1 MHDGY
6 PWQARIGCCAD
17 LDDDEW
23 VGAGVLIGTRQV
35 MTCAT
40 VVAAALRVEV
50 GAEAPAGEV
59 AVILPLL
66 PNPHR
71 GIARVAAWAPHA
83 GLDPR
88 WTLPGTRP
96 PGLAVLELTEPV
108 PELVVAAALEL
119 LEPAAY
125 RNRAVFC
132 LGFPPEHPTGLRIHA
147 DCADEDAQAITGL
160 ETDHGSIDGS
170 FTGTGAWDPIRGS
183 VLGLVVAADNA
194 GSDGFLIPS
203 QALLAVWP
211 QARIRQDQG
220 VGGRLLT
227 WLAGLDTRLGNL
239 LLRLGAALAFA
250 ALGLVWWL
258 EPDTP
263 APLPPTEPVA
273 ATSGIAGFVWER
285 SGQPIPGVR
294 VLIPTRAA
302 SSETDRFGRFII
314 RLQEPAG
321 ARIEVMVIAPGYRSL
336 STVQRIGDNRINL
349 VLEPNKG
356 DDRPVD

>member
-1 MHDGY
+1 MYDGY
-6 PWQARIGCCAD
+6 PWQVRIGRCAD
-17 LDDDEW
+17 PDDDW
-23 VGAGVLIGTRQV
+23 VGAGVLIGARHV

-40 VVAAALRVEV
+40 VVAAALGVEV
-50 GAEAPAGEV
+50 GLAPPAGEV

-66 PNPHR
+66 PNPHH
-71 GIARVAAWAPHA
+71 GTGRVAAWAPLA

-88 WTLPGTRP
+88 WTLPGARP
-96 PGLAVLELTEPV
+96 PGLAVLELTEPA
-108 PELVVAAALEL
+108 PEQAGAAALEL

-132 LGFPPEHPTGLRIHA
+132 VGFPPEQPTGLRIHA

-183 VLGLVVAADNA
+183 VLSLVVAADSPGA
-194 GSDGFLIPS
+194 DGFLIPS

-211 QARIRQDQG
+211 QARIRRDQG

-227 WLAGLDTRLGNL
+227 WVASLDTRLGNR
-239 LLRLGAALAFA
+239 LLRLGAGLAFA

-273 ATSGIAGFVWER
+273 AASGIAGFVWER

-314 RLQEPAG
+314 TLREPAG

-336 STVQRIGDNRINL
+336 STVQRIGDHRINL
-349 VLEPNKG
+349 VLEPNQE
-356 DDRPVD
+356 DDQPVD